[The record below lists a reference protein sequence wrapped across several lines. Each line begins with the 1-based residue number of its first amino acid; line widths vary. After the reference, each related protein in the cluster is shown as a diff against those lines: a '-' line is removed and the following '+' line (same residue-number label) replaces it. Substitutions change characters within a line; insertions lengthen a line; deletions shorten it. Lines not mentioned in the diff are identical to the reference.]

1 MAEALPTGCR
11 SGRGGLLHARLGA
24 DRRRHVTGWLRSAA
38 IAGAPGQPMSTH
50 LYPEFSAH
58 LMRVTETADWL
69 EWRDWVDPLLAKPFE
84 VRGSAIHIPDRP
96 GAGIA
101 WDEAAVKRFAIYN
114 N

>member
-1 MAEALPTGCR
+1 
-11 SGRGGLLHARLGA
+11 
-24 DRRRHVTGWLRSAA
+24 
-38 IAGAPGQPMSTH
+38 
-50 LYPEFSAH
+50 
-58 LMRVTETADWL
+58 MRVTETADWL